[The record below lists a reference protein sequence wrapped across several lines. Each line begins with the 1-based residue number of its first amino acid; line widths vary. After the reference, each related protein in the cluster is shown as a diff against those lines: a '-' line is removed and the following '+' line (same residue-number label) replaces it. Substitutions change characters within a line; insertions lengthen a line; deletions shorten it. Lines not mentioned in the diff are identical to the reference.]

1 MTNWAKIFT
10 ALLFYGYG
18 KIKQL
23 DKIQV
28 DHITVGC
35 SNITPVKRARNLGF
49 TIDSTMSLHQHISQV
64 VQSTS
69 NNLRNLS
76 KIRKHLS
83 QQATKQLVHAFITIR
98 LDMCNSLLYGIHQKQ
113 PDRLQLKQN
122 TAARLI
128 TRSRRSSHVTSTLC
142 NLHWLPIKFRI
153 IYKLMILT
161 HRSKHGTAPSYLSE
175 LTRPYNPSRSGLRSA
190 SQHLP
195 TERRS
200 YRSWGD
206 RSFRIAAPRLWNS
219 LPHNIRSISSLNSF
233 KTTLK
238 THLMV
243 IAYNNTV

>member
-28 DHITVGC
+28 DHITVGG

-76 KIRKHLS
+76 KIRKYLS
-83 QQATKQLVHAFITIR
+83 QQATKQLVHAFITSR

-122 TAARLI
+122 KTQ
-128 TRSRRSSHVTSTLC
+128 
-142 NLHWLPIKFRI
+142 
-153 IYKLMILT
+153 
-161 HRSKHGTAPSYLSE
+161 
-175 LTRPYNPSRSGLRSA
+175 
-190 SQHLP
+190 QH
-195 TERRS
+195 
-200 YRSWGD
+200 
-206 RSFRIAAPRLWNS
+206 A
-219 LPHNIRSISSLNSF
+219 
-233 KTTLK
+233 
-238 THLMV
+238 
-243 IAYNNTV
+243 